1 MAQLNILSVI
11 GARPQFVKLA
21 PLSRVLRRAHREVIV
36 HTGQHYDAA
45 MSDQIFADLEI
56 PAPDYNLDVRSG
68 SHGAQTGTMLAALE
82 KVFIDEQPDLV
93 VVFGD
98 TNTTFAAALAAAK
111 LHQRVLHIEAGLR
124 SFNRAM
130 PEEVNRVLT
139 DHCAD
144 FLFAPTETAMANLA
158 REGLS
163 RRAYLV
169 GDIMVDSLL
178 GRLALA
184 RERSDI
190 LERTGLEAGGYFLLT
205 LHRPY
210 NVDDPR
216 RLGLMLDA
224 LGRLGRP
231 VVFPAHPRTRAV
243 LERHALAVP
252 EAVRLL
258 EPQGFLDFVRL
269 EDGAAKILTD
279 SGGVQKEAYLLG
291 KPCLTLRPETEWV
304 ETVEAGWNVL
314 ADPED
319 AGFADLVAG
328 FRPPDERPDLFGRSV
343 AEEMVRCIEQ
353 IVQTPSAAY
362 AES

>member
-1 MAQLNILSVI
+1 MNVLSVI

-21 PLSRVLRRAHREVIV
+21 PLSRALRRAHREVIV

-45 MSDQIFADLEI
+45 LSDQIFADLGI
-56 PAPDYNLDVRSG
+56 PDPDYNLDVRSG
-68 SHGAQTGTMLAALE
+68 PHGAQTGRMLAAME
-82 KVFIDEQPDLV
+82 EVIVAEEPDLV

-98 TNTTFAAALAAAK
+98 TNTTIAAALAAAK
-111 LHQRVLHIEAGLR
+111 LHRRVLHIEAGLR

-130 PEEVNRVLT
+130 PEEINRVLT

-144 FLFAPTETAMANLA
+144 YLFAPTQTAMENLA

-178 GRLALA
+178 DRLEVAREHSDVLA
-184 RERSDI
+184 R
-190 LERTGLEAGGYFLLT
+190 TGVEDGGYYLLT

-210 NVDDPR
+210 NVDDPQ
-216 RLGLMLDA
+216 RLRLMLGA

-243 LERHALAVP
+243 IERHGLAVP
-252 EAVRLL
+252 EAIRLI

-291 KPCLTLRPETEWV
+291 TPCLTLRPETEWV

-328 FRPPDERPDLFGRSV
+328 FEPPAARPDVFGRAV
-343 AEEMVRCIEQ
+343 ADEMVRCIEQ
-353 IVQTPSAAY
+353 IAEVTSAVG
-362 AES
+362 AE